1 MSDFQVKTKGQLEAM
16 ISKAL
21 VSFEK
26 EYMGRGPVDAR
37 TFVIRD
43 VLLIRLKGVLTLA
56 EKHLAKDE
64 EGVQLVK
71 EVRTRL
77 LEKSQ
82 DVLGDLIR
90 GITGYPI
97 QSFHT
102 DISTRTGERFIVI
115 TLPED
120 LEARFSVDE

>member
-1 MSDFQVKTKGQLEAM
+1 MSDVKIKTKGQLEAM
-16 ISKAL
+16 TSKAL
-21 VSFEK
+21 VAFEK
-26 EYMGRGPVDAR
+26 EYMGRGPVDVK
-37 TFVIRD
+37 TSVLGD

-64 EGVQLVK
+64 EGIQLVK
-71 EVRTRL
+71 QVRTRL

-82 DVLGDLIR
+82 DVLGELIK
-90 GITGYPI
+90 GITGCPI

-102 DISTRTGERFIVI
+102 DLSTRTGERFIVI

-120 LEARFSVDE
+120 LEARFSVGE